1 MVNLTVFFAVIP
13 VRIKCL
19 MSPFIFIY
27 IHYIHIKKVA
37 EDVLINTENDDVFL
51 IDHVRS
57 NCTIDFR

>member
-19 MSPFIFIY
+19 MSPFIFI
-27 IHYIHIKKVA
+27 YIHIKKVA